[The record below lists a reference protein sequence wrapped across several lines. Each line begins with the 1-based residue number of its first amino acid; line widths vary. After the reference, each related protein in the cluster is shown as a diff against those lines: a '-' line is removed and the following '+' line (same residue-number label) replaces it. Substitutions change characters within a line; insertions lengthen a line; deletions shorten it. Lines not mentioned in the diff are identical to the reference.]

1 MIVITLSK
9 TPQSLRGD
17 LTKWCQEVQ
26 TGVYVGNF
34 SARIRD
40 LIWQRIISNIGQGE
54 ATLIYST
61 NNELGFDFKTTRQD
75 KMVADF
81 DGIPLM
87 VHLNSQNKLSSKKK
101 LGFSKAAQH
110 HKVNTFRSQV
120 QDKAD
125 SLTSL
130 AVLDIETT
138 GLNLEKDKIISIGAI
153 KYLENNDCEKF
164 YRLIKV
170 NTEVPDNI
178 EKITQLNKGVL
189 ANKGIDIKT
198 ALLDL
203 RKFLADRIVVGYNL
217 PFDINFLNR
226 DFKKYCHYSLLNE
239 CVDLLSA
246 VKKKNVFL
254 DNYHLST
261 VLENYNIKNSN
272 PHNSLADAVAT
283 MELLKKLIKNDNYK
297 IK

>member
-170 NTEVPDNI
+170 DTEVPDNI

-189 ANKGIDIKT
+189 ANKGI
-198 ALLDL
+198 
-203 RKFLADRIVVGYNL
+203 
-217 PFDINFLNR
+217 DINFLNR

-272 PHNSLADAVAT
+272 PHNSLDDAVAT

>member
-1 MIVITLSK
+1 
-9 TPQSLRGD
+9 
-17 LTKWCQEVQ
+17 
-26 TGVYVGNF
+26 
-34 SARIRD
+34 
-40 LIWQRIISNIGQGE
+40 
-54 ATLIYST
+54 
-61 NNELGFDFKTTRQD
+61 
-75 KMVADF
+75 
-81 DGIPLM
+81 
-87 VHLNSQNKLSSKKK
+87 
-101 LGFSKAAQH
+101 
-110 HKVNTFRSQV
+110 
-120 QDKAD
+120 
-125 SLTSL
+125 
-130 AVLDIETT
+130 
-138 GLNLEKDKIISIGAI
+138 
-153 KYLENNDCEKF
+153 
-164 YRLIKV
+164 
-170 NTEVPDNI
+170 
-178 EKITQLNKGVL
+178 NKGVL

>member
-87 VHLNSQNKLSSKKK
+87 VHLNSQNKISSKKK

-120 QDKAD
+120 QDKAN

-170 NTEVPDNI
+170 DTEVPNNI
-178 EKITQLNKGVL
+178 EKITQLNKGIL

-239 CVDLLSA
+239 CVDLLPA

-261 VLENYNIKNSN
+261 VLENYNIKNLN
-272 PHNSLADAVAT
+272 PHNSLADAVVT

>member
-9 TPQSLRGD
+9 TPHSLRGD

-170 NTEVPDNI
+170 DTEVPDNI